1 MRPRPGIRRWLAPAL
16 AALALA
22 VSASVP
28 VIPVPVASSAVVV
41 LARATATAAAFA
53 HEPPSGHVPVVADRA
68 TIAGTASKFVPASEP
83 PTAKPPTAQAG
94 HDNKP
99 ASEKPKPVKAPPARP
114 PAPKPPQPK
123 PPRPAPAPS
132 YRGTNHVWIPSLGI
146 NRSVSSFSCSRTRPP
161 DNYVYRW
168 GCAGS
173 NNVYL
178 MGHAYGVFYALN
190 AAYTSGRLHTGMR
203 VIYADGAGRVQ
214 TYVVSFWRLASPVGS
229 SWAYAAQSR
238 PSMTLQTCVG
248 SMSQWRLIVRLVAA

>member
-1 MRPRPGIRRWLAPAL
+1 MSPRPRIGRWLAPVL

-28 VIPVPVASSAVVV
+28 VAPTPAASSAVVV
-41 LARATATAAAFA
+41 LARATATAAALADQPLPA
-53 HEPPSGHVPVVADRA
+53 HAAAVAADRTAGAFTAANAMPAIPPAA
-68 TIAGTASKFVPASEP
+68 TA
-83 PTAKPPTAQAG
+83 PTAGAQHETRPT
-94 HDNKP
+94 NP
-99 ASEKPKPVKAPPARP
+99 KPKPVRAAPPK
-114 PAPKPPQPK
+114 PAQPK

-132 YRGTNHVWIPSLGI
+132 YHGTNHVWIPSLGI
-146 NRSVSSFSCSRTRPP
+146 NRSVSGYSCSRTRPP

-178 MGHAYGVFYALN
+178 MGHAYSVFKPLHDAYA
-190 AAYTSGRLHTGMR
+190 SGRLRKGMR
-203 VIYADGAGRVQ
+203 VMYADGSGHVQ
-214 TYVVSFWRLASPVGS
+214 SYIVSFWRLASPVGS

-248 SMSQWRLIVRLVAA
+248 SRSQWRLIVRLVAG

>member
-1 MRPRPGIRRWLAPAL
+1 MRPRPRIRLWLAPAL

-22 VSASVP
+22 VSASVH
-28 VIPVPVASSAVVV
+28 VVPTPAARSAVVV
-41 LARATATAAAFA
+41 LARATATAATFA
-53 HEPPSGHVPVVADRA
+53 HLPPAAQVAVAAERW
-68 TIAGTASKFVPASEP
+68 TVAGTAAKSLPASP
-83 PTAKPPTAQAG
+83 PPAAKPATAQAQ
-94 HDNKP
+94 HDTKP
-99 ASEKPKPVKAPPARP
+99 TKPKPKAVKPAPPRP
-114 PAPKPPQPK
+114 AAPK

-132 YRGTNHVWIPSLGI
+132 YHGTNHVWIPSLGI

-178 MGHAYGVFYALN
+178 MGHAYSVFKPLHD
-190 AAYTSGRLHTGMR
+190 AYVSGRLRAGMK
-203 VIYADGAGRVQ
+203 VMYADGSGHVR
-214 TYVVSFWRLASPVGS
+214 TYSVSYWRLASPVGS

-248 SMSQWRLIVRLVAA
+248 SRSQWRLIVRLVAT

>member
-1 MRPRPGIRRWLAPAL
+1 MSPRPRIGRWLAPAL

-22 VSASVP
+22 VTASVP
-28 VIPVPVASSAVVV
+28 AAPTPVASSAVVV
-41 LARATATAAAFA
+41 LARATAAAAAFA
-53 HEPPSGHVPVVADRA
+53 HQPLPARAAVVAADRTA
-68 TIAGTASKFVPASEP
+68 VAGIAGKSVPASPP
-83 PTAKPPTAQAG
+83 PTARPQAAPSQHDARPTKP
-94 HDNKP
+94 
-99 ASEKPKPVKAPPARP
+99 KPKPVRAA
-114 PAPKPPQPK
+114 

-132 YRGTNHVWIPSLGI
+132 YHGTNHVWIPSLGI
-146 NRSVSSFSCSRTRPP
+146 NRSVSSFACSRTRPP

-178 MGHAYGVFYALN
+178 MGHAYGVFKALN
-190 AAYTSGRLHTGMR
+190 AAYTSGRLHKGMQ
-203 VIYADGAGRVQ
+203 VIYADSGGHVR

-248 SMSQWRLIVRLVAA
+248 STSQWRLIVRLVAA